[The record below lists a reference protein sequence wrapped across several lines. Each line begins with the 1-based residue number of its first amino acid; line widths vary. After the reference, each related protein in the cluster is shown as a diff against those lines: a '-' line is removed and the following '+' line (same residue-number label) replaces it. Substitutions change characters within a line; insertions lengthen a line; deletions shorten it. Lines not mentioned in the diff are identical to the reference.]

1 MPKVNSLKFCNLK
14 TKVEIKSGRKKKK
27 LNCEIERTDSSLG
40 TGIEGRTLVKFT

>member
-1 MPKVNSLKFCNLK
+1 MPEVNSLKFCKLK

-27 LNCEIERTDSSLG
+27 LIVKERTDSSLG